1 MGRFDDG
8 AARKISGARA
18 LKFFGEIRLRTPE
31 SVELEF
37 PLAGIGSRAYAL
49 LVDYVLIAIAM
60 VAVLLIGFLFAFQT
74 LAYAFQDPSDIR
86 STVGWA
92 NAIGW
97 IGAIVLLGL
106 FAIFVGY
113 FVFFETFWQGQTPG
127 KRMAQIRVI
136 REDGRPIG
144 LPQATLRALLR
155 VFDDILLGL
164 VGFLFIIQ
172 GRQEKR
178 LGDWVAGTVVIQ
190 ELRVKNKQDKII
202 IRDEIKANQV
212 ADAMLETANF
222 HLVTPDDFAVIQDY
236 LNRRAKFS
244 VKAWETVSF
253 RLAQQLKARLDL
265 EALPFDMTANL
276 FLEGV
281 YLAYLRQGIR

>member
-1 MGRFDDG
+1 MGRFDDE
-8 AARKISGARA
+8 ATRKISGARL

-60 VAVLLIGFLFAFQT
+60 ITVLLIGLLLSFQT
-74 LAYAFQDPSDIR
+74 LAYAVQDASDFR
-86 STVGWA
+86 SSS
-92 NAIGW
+92 IGW
-97 IGAIVLLGL
+97 IVAIMLLGL

-113 FVFFETFWQGQTPG
+113 FVFFETLWQGQTPG
-127 KRMAQIRVI
+127 KRLAQIRVI

-164 VGFLFIIQ
+164 VGFLFIVQ

-212 ADAMLETANF
+212 ADAMLEIANF
-222 HLVTPDDFAVIQDY
+222 NLVTPDDFAVIQDY
-236 LNRRAKFS
+236 LNRRARFS

>member
-1 MGRFDDG
+1 MARFEDKT
-8 AARKISGARA
+8 ARKISGAKA

-49 LVDYVLIAIAM
+49 LVDYTLITIAM
-60 VAVLLIGFLFAFQT
+60 VVVILVGLLFSFQT
-74 LAYAFQDPSDIR
+74 FTYASQDTFGFTR
-86 STVGWA
+86 SSA
-92 NAIGW
+92 KW
-97 IGAIVLLGL
+97 ILPIVLLGL

-113 FVFFETFWQGQTPG
+113 FVFFETLWQGQTPG

-164 VGFLFIIQ
+164 VGFLFIVQ

-190 ELRVKNKQDKII
+190 ELRLRKDKDTII
-202 IRDEIKANQV
+202 IPDEPKANQV
-212 ADAMLETANF
+212 ADVMLETANF
-222 HLVTPDDFAVIQDY
+222 NLVTPDDFAVIREY
-236 LNRRAKFS
+236 LNRRSRFS
-244 VKAWETVSF
+244 VKAWETVSL

-281 YLAYLRQGIR
+281 YLAYLRQGTR

>member
-1 MGRFDDG
+1 MARFEDKT
-8 AARKISGARA
+8 ARKISGAKA

-49 LVDYVLIAIAM
+49 LVDYTLITIAM
-60 VAVLLIGFLFAFQT
+60 VAVMLVGLLFSFQT
-74 LAYAFQDPSDIR
+74 LAYASQDTFGFTPSL
-86 STVGWA
+86 A
-92 NAIGW
+92 KW
-97 IGAIVLLGL
+97 ILPIVLLGL

-113 FVFFETFWQGQTPG
+113 FVFFETLWQGQTPG

-155 VFDDILLGL
+155 VFDDILVGL
-164 VGFLFIIQ
+164 VGFLFIVQ

-190 ELRVKNKQDKII
+190 ELRLRKDKDTILI
-202 IRDEIKANQV
+202 PDELKANQV
-212 ADAMLETANF
+212 ADVMLETANF
-222 HLVTPDDFAVIQDY
+222 NLVTPDDFAVIREY
-236 LNRRAKFS
+236 LNRRSRFS
-244 VKAWETVSF
+244 VKAWETVSL

-281 YLAYLRQGIR
+281 YLAYLRQETR

>member
-1 MGRFDDG
+1 MGRFEDKT
-8 AARKISGARA
+8 ARKILGAKA

-49 LVDYVLIAIAM
+49 LVDYTLITIAM
-60 VAVLLIGFLFAFQT
+60 VAVMLVGLLFSFQT
-74 LAYAFQDPSDIR
+74 LAYAAQDTFGVTRPL
-86 STVGWA
+86 A
-92 NAIGW
+92 KW
-97 IGAIVLLGL
+97 ILPIVLLGL

-113 FVFFETFWQGQTPG
+113 FVFFETLWQGQTPG

-155 VFDDILLGL
+155 VFDDILVGL
-164 VGFLFIIQ
+164 VGFLFIVQ

-190 ELRVKNKQDKII
+190 ELRLRTDKDTII
-202 IRDEIKANQV
+202 IPDELKANQV
-212 ADAMLETANF
+212 ADVMLETANF
-222 HLVTPDDFAVIQDY
+222 NLVTPDDFAVIQEY
-236 LNRRAKFS
+236 LNRRSRFS
-244 VKAWETVSF
+244 VKAWETVSL

-281 YLAYLRQGIR
+281 YLAYLRQGSR

>member
-1 MGRFDDG
+1 MARFEDKT
-8 AARKISGARA
+8 ARKISGAKA

-49 LVDYVLIAIAM
+49 LVDYTLITIAM
-60 VAVLLIGFLFAFQT
+60 VAVILVGLLFSFQT
-74 LAYAFQDPSDIR
+74 LAYASQD
-86 STVGWA
+86 TVGFTRSLFK
-92 NAIGW
+92 W
-97 IGAIVLLGL
+97 ILPIVLLGL

-113 FVFFETFWQGQTPG
+113 FVFFETLWQGQTPV

-164 VGFLFIIQ
+164 VGFLFIVQ

-190 ELRVKNKQDKII
+190 ELRLRKDKDII
-202 IRDEIKANQV
+202 IIPDELKANQV
-212 ADAMLETANF
+212 ADVMLETANF
-222 HLVTPDDFAVIQDY
+222 NLVTPDDFAVIREY
-236 LNRRAKFS
+236 LNRRSRFS
-244 VKAWETVSF
+244 VKAWETVSL

-281 YLAYLRQGIR
+281 YLAYLRQGAR

>member
-1 MGRFDDG
+1 MGRVEDG
-8 AARKISGARA
+8 TARKISGTKT

-49 LVDYVLIAIAM
+49 LVDYTLITIAM
-60 VAVLLIGFLFAFQT
+60 LVVLLIGLLLSYQT
-74 LAYAFQDPSDIR
+74 LAYAVQARSDLRPS
-86 STVGWA
+86 S
-92 NAIGW
+92 IGW
-97 IGAIVLLGL
+97 IVAFVLLGL

-113 FVFFETFWQGQTPG
+113 FVFFETLWQGQTPG

-155 VFDDILLGL
+155 VFDDILVGL
-164 VGFLFIIQ
+164 VGFLFIVQ

-190 ELRVKNKQDKII
+190 ELRVKKDKDII
-202 IRDEIKANQV
+202 AIRDEIRANQV
-212 ADAMLETANF
+212 ADAMLETASFN
-222 HLVTPDDFAVIQDY
+222 LVTPDDFAVVREY
-236 LNRRAKFS
+236 LTRRSRFS
-244 VKAWETVSF
+244 VKALETVSL

-265 EALPFDMTANL
+265 EALPFNMTPDL

-281 YLAYLRQGIR
+281 YLAYLRQGVR

>member
-8 AARKISGARA
+8 TARKISGARA

-49 LVDYVLIAIAM
+49 LVDYVLITIAM
-60 VAVLLIGFLFAFQT
+60 ISVLLIGLLFSFQT
-74 LAYAFQDPSDIR
+74 LAYAAQEDPSDVR
-86 STVGWA
+86 SLVGW
-92 NAIGW
+92 IS
-97 IGAIVLLGL
+97 AIVLLGL

-113 FVFFETFWQGQTPG
+113 FVFFETLWQGQTPG

-155 VFDDILLGL
+155 VFDDLLLGL

-212 ADAMLETANF
+212 ADAMLEIASF

-236 LNRRAKFS
+236 LNRRARFS

-265 EALPFDMTANL
+265 EALPFNMTANL

>member
-1 MGRFDDG
+1 MARFEDG
-8 AARKISGARA
+8 LSGKISGARD

-49 LVDYVLIAIAM
+49 LVDYSLIAIAM
-60 VAVLLIGFLFAFQT
+60 VSVMLVGLLFSFQT
-74 LAYAFQDPSDIR
+74 LAYASQDAFGFRPSL
-86 STVGWA
+86 A
-92 NAIGW
+92 KW
-97 IGAIVLLGL
+97 ILPIVLLGL

-113 FVFFETFWQGQTPG
+113 FVFFETLWQGQTPG

-164 VGFLFIIQ
+164 VGFLFIVQ

-190 ELRVKNKQDKII
+190 ELRARTNKDTII
-202 IRDEIKANQV
+202 IPDELKANQV
-212 ADAMLETANF
+212 ADVMLETASFN
-222 HLVTPDDFAVIQDY
+222 LVTPDDFAVIREY
-236 LNRRAKFS
+236 LNRRSRFS

-265 EALPFDMTANL
+265 EGLPFNMTANL

-281 YLAYLRQGIR
+281 YLAYLRQGTR

>member
-1 MGRFDDG
+1 MARFEDKT
-8 AARKISGARA
+8 ARKISGAKA

-49 LVDYVLIAIAM
+49 LVDYTLITIAM
-60 VAVLLIGFLFAFQT
+60 VAVILVGLLFSFQT
-74 LAYAFQDPSDIR
+74 LTYAAQDTFGFTR
-86 STVGWA
+86 SLSK
-92 NAIGW
+92 W
-97 IGAIVLLGL
+97 ILPIVLLGL

-113 FVFFETFWQGQTPG
+113 FVFFETLWQGQTPG

-164 VGFLFIIQ
+164 VGFLFIVQ

-190 ELRVKNKQDKII
+190 ELRPSSTKDTITIPDQPRAD
-202 IRDEIKANQV
+202 QV
-212 ADAMLETANF
+212 ADVILETANF
-222 HLVTPDDFAVIQDY
+222 NLMTPDYFAVIRDY
-236 LNRRAKFS
+236 LNRRSQFS
-244 VKAWETVSF
+244 VKARETVSL
-253 RLAQQLKARLDL
+253 RLAQQLKVRLDL

-281 YLAYLRQGIR
+281 YLAYLRQETR

>member
-1 MGRFDDG
+1 MGRFEDET
-8 AARKISGARA
+8 ASKISGAKD
-18 LKFFGEIRLRTPE
+18 LKFFLEIRLRTPE

-49 LVDYVLIAIAM
+49 LVDYTLIAIAM
-60 VAVLLIGFLFAFQT
+60 VAVMLVGLLFSFQT
-74 LAYAFQDPSDIR
+74 LAYASQDTLGFTPSL
-86 STVGWA
+86 A
-92 NAIGW
+92 KW
-97 IGAIVLLGL
+97 ILPIVLLGL
-106 FAIFVGY
+106 FTIFVGY
-113 FVFFETFWQGQTPG
+113 FVFFETLWQGQTPG

-164 VGFLFIIQ
+164 VGFLFIVQ

-190 ELRVKNKQDKII
+190 ELRVRNKKDTII
-202 IRDEIKANQV
+202 IPDELKANQV
-212 ADAMLETANF
+212 ADVMLETANF
-222 HLVTPDDFAVIQDY
+222 NLVTPDDFAVIREY
-236 LNRRAKFS
+236 LNRRSRFS
-244 VKAWETVSF
+244 VKAWETVSL

-265 EALPFDMTANL
+265 EGLPFNMTANL

-281 YLAYLRQGIR
+281 YLAYLRQGTR

>member
-1 MGRFDDG
+1 MGRFEDG
-8 AARKISGARA
+8 SSGKNLGVKA

-37 PLAGIGSRAYAL
+37 PLAGVGSRAYAL
-49 LVDYVLIAIAM
+49 LVDYTLIAIAM
-60 VAVLLIGFLFAFQT
+60 VTLILVGLLFSFQT
-74 LAYAFQDPSDIR
+74 LVYASQDR
-86 STVGWA
+86 SGFVSSSA
-92 NAIGW
+92 KW
-97 IGAIVLLGL
+97 ILPIVLLGL

-113 FVFFETFWQGQTPG
+113 FVFFETLWQGQTPG

-155 VFDDILLGL
+155 VFDDILVGL

-172 GRQEKR
+172 GRREKR

-190 ELRVKNKQDKII
+190 ELRLRTDKII
-202 IRDEIKANQV
+202 ISDEIKANQV
-212 ADAMLETANF
+212 ADTMLEIANF
-222 HLVTPDDFAVIQDY
+222 NLVMPDDFAVIREY
-236 LNRRAKFS
+236 LNRRSRFS
-244 VKAWETVSF
+244 PRALETVSF
-253 RLAQQLKARLDL
+253 RLAEQLKARLDL
-265 EALPFDMTANL
+265 GALPSTITANS

-281 YLAYLRQGIR
+281 YLAYLRQGTR

>member
-1 MGRFDDG
+1 MGRFEDG
-8 AARKISGARA
+8 KASKISEAKA
-18 LKFFGEIRLRTPE
+18 LRFFGEIRLRTPE

-49 LVDYVLIAIAM
+49 LVDYSLIAIAM
-60 VAVLLIGFLFAFQT
+60 LAVLLIGLLLSFQT
-74 LAYAFQDPSDIR
+74 LVYAAQDPSDFR
-86 STVGWA
+86 PSS
-92 NAIGW
+92 IGW
-97 IGAIVLLGL
+97 ILALVLLGL

-113 FVFFETFWQGQTPG
+113 FVFFETLWQGQTPG

-155 VFDDILLGL
+155 VFDDILVGL
-164 VGFLFIIQ
+164 VGFLFIVQ

-190 ELRVKNKQDKII
+190 ELRVKKDKDII
-202 IRDEIKANQV
+202 AIRDEIRANQV
-212 ADAMLETANF
+212 ADAMLEIPSFN
-222 HLVTPDDFAVIQDY
+222 LVTPDDFAIIREY
-236 LNRRAKFS
+236 LTRRSRFS
-244 VKAWETVSF
+244 VKALETVSL

-265 EALPFDMTANL
+265 QALPFNMTPDL

-281 YLAYLRQGIR
+281 YLAYLRQGVR

>member
-8 AARKISGARA
+8 TARKISGARA

-49 LVDYVLIAIAM
+49 LVDYVLITIAM
-60 VAVLLIGFLFAFQT
+60 ISVLLIGLLFSFQT
-74 LAYAFQDPSDIR
+74 LAYAAQEDPSDVR
-86 STVGWA
+86 SLVGW
-92 NAIGW
+92 IS
-97 IGAIVLLGL
+97 AIVLLGL

-113 FVFFETFWQGQTPG
+113 FVFFETLWQGQTPG

-164 VGFLFIIQ
+164 VGFLFIVQ

-190 ELRVKNKQDKII
+190 ELRVKNKKDKII

-212 ADAMLETANF
+212 ADAMLEIASF

-236 LNRRAKFS
+236 LNRRARFS

-265 EALPFDMTANL
+265 EALPFNMTANL

>member
-1 MGRFDDG
+1 MARFEDKT
-8 AARKISGARA
+8 ARKISGAKA

-49 LVDYVLIAIAM
+49 LVDYTLITIAM
-60 VAVLLIGFLFAFQT
+60 VAVILVGLLFSFQT
-74 LAYAFQDPSDIR
+74 LAYAAQD
-86 STVGWA
+86 TVGLTRSLVK
-92 NAIGW
+92 W
-97 IGAIVLLGL
+97 ILPIVLLGL

-113 FVFFETFWQGQTPG
+113 FVFFETLWQGQTPG

-144 LPQATLRALLR
+144 LPQATLRGLLR

-164 VGFLFIIQ
+164 VGFLLIVQ

-190 ELRVKNKQDKII
+190 ELRLRKDKDTII
-202 IRDEIKANQV
+202 IPDEPKANQV
-212 ADAMLETANF
+212 ADVMLETANF
-222 HLVTPDDFAVIQDY
+222 NLVTPDDFAVIREY
-236 LNRRAKFS
+236 LNRRSRFS
-244 VKAWETVSF
+244 VKAWETVSL

-281 YLAYLRQGIR
+281 YLAYLRQGTR

>member
-8 AARKISGARA
+8 AAREISGARP

-60 VAVLLIGFLFAFQT
+60 VAVLSIGLLFTFQT
-74 LAYAFQDPSDIR
+74 LAYAVQDSSDFMPS
-86 STVGWA
+86 S
-92 NAIGW
+92 IGW
-97 IGAIVLLGL
+97 IGAIMLLGL

-113 FVFFETFWQGQTPG
+113 FVFFETLWQGQTPG

-190 ELRVKNKQDKII
+190 ELRVKKKQDKII

-212 ADAMLETANF
+212 ADAMLEIANF
-222 HLVTPDDFAVIQDY
+222 NLVTPDDFAVIQDY
-236 LNRRAKFS
+236 LNRRSRFS

>member
-1 MGRFDDG
+1 MGRFEDG
-8 AARKISGARA
+8 MAGKISGAKA
-18 LKFFGEIRLRTPE
+18 LRFFREIRLRTPE

-49 LVDYVLIAIAM
+49 LVDYTLISIAM
-60 VAVLLIGFLFAFQT
+60 VALMLVGLLFSFQT
-74 LAYAFQDPSDIR
+74 LAYAAQNPLGFTPSL
-86 STVGWA
+86 
-92 NAIGW
+92 NKW
-97 IGAIVLLGL
+97 ILPIVLLGL

-113 FVFFETFWQGQTPG
+113 FVFFETLWQGQTPG

-155 VFDDILLGL
+155 VFDDILVGL
-164 VGFLFIIQ
+164 VGFLFIVQ

-190 ELRVKNKQDKII
+190 ELRVKKDKDTIVI
-202 IRDEIKANQV
+202 PDEIQANQV

-222 HLVTPDDFAVIQDY
+222 NLVTPDDFAVIRQY
-236 LNRRAKFS
+236 LTRRSRFS
-244 VKAWETVSF
+244 VKVRETVSL

-281 YLAYLRQGIR
+281 YLIYLRQGAR

>member
-1 MGRFDDG
+1 MARFEDKT
-8 AARKISGARA
+8 ARKISGAKA
-18 LKFFGEIRLRTPE
+18 LRFFGEIRLRTPE

-49 LVDYVLIAIAM
+49 LVDYTLITIAM
-60 VAVLLIGFLFAFQT
+60 VAVMLVGLLFSFQT
-74 LAYAFQDPSDIR
+74 LAYASQDTFGFTPSL
-86 STVGWA
+86 A
-92 NAIGW
+92 KW
-97 IGAIVLLGL
+97 ILPIVLLGL

-113 FVFFETFWQGQTPG
+113 FVFFETLWQGQTPG

-155 VFDDILLGL
+155 VFDDILVGL
-164 VGFLFIIQ
+164 VGFLFIVQ

-190 ELRVKNKQDKII
+190 ELRLRKDKDTII
-202 IRDEIKANQV
+202 IPDEPKANQV
-212 ADAMLETANF
+212 ADVMLETANF
-222 HLVTPDDFAVIQDY
+222 NLVTPDDFAVIREY
-236 LNRRAKFS
+236 LNRRSRFS
-244 VKAWETVSF
+244 VKAWETVSL

-281 YLAYLRQGIR
+281 YLAYLRQETR

>member
-8 AARKISGARA
+8 AKREVPGARA

-49 LVDYVLIAIAM
+49 LVDYVLITIAM
-60 VAVLLIGFLFAFQT
+60 ITVLLIGLLFAFQT
-74 LAYAFQDPSDIR
+74 LAYAVQDSSDFMPS
-86 STVGWA
+86 S
-92 NAIGW
+92 IGW
-97 IGAIVLLGL
+97 IGAIMLLGL

-113 FVFFETFWQGQTPG
+113 FVFFETLWQGQTPG

-212 ADAMLETANF
+212 ADAMLETASF

-236 LNRRAKFS
+236 LNRRARFS
-244 VKAWETVSF
+244 VKASETVSF

>member
-1 MGRFDDG
+1 MARFEDKT
-8 AARKISGARA
+8 ARKISGAKA

-49 LVDYVLIAIAM
+49 LVDYTLITIAM
-60 VAVLLIGFLFAFQT
+60 VAVMLVGLLFSFQT
-74 LAYAFQDPSDIR
+74 LAYASQDTFGFTPSL
-86 STVGWA
+86 A
-92 NAIGW
+92 KW
-97 IGAIVLLGL
+97 ILPIVLLGL

-113 FVFFETFWQGQTPG
+113 FVFFETLWQGQTPG

-164 VGFLFIIQ
+164 VGFLFIVQ

-190 ELRVKNKQDKII
+190 ELRLRKDKDTII
-202 IRDEIKANQV
+202 IPDELKANQV
-212 ADAMLETANF
+212 ADVMLETANF
-222 HLVTPDDFAVIQDY
+222 NLVTPDDFAVIREY
-236 LNRRAKFS
+236 LNRRSRFS
-244 VKAWETVSF
+244 VKAWETVSL

-281 YLAYLRQGIR
+281 YLAYLRQGTR

>member
-1 MGRFDDG
+1 MARFEDKT
-8 AARKISGARA
+8 ARKISGAKA

-49 LVDYVLIAIAM
+49 LVDYTLITIAM
-60 VAVLLIGFLFAFQT
+60 VAVMLVGLLFSFQT
-74 LAYAFQDPSDIR
+74 LAYAAQDTFGVTRPL
-86 STVGWA
+86 A
-92 NAIGW
+92 KW
-97 IGAIVLLGL
+97 ILPIVLLGL

-113 FVFFETFWQGQTPG
+113 FVFFETLWQGQTPG

-155 VFDDILLGL
+155 VFDDILVGL
-164 VGFLFIIQ
+164 VGFLFIVQ

-190 ELRVKNKQDKII
+190 ELRLRTDKDTII
-202 IRDEIKANQV
+202 IPDELKANQV
-212 ADAMLETANF
+212 ADVMLETANF
-222 HLVTPDDFAVIQDY
+222 NLVTPDDFAVIREY
-236 LNRRAKFS
+236 LNRRSRFS
-244 VKAWETVSF
+244 VKAWETVSL

-281 YLAYLRQGIR
+281 YLAYLRQGTR

>member
-1 MGRFDDG
+1 MGRFDDR
-8 AARKISGARA
+8 AAREISGARP

-60 VAVLLIGFLFAFQT
+60 VAVLSIGLLFTFQT
-74 LAYAFQDPSDIR
+74 LAYAVQDSSDFMPS
-86 STVGWA
+86 S
-92 NAIGW
+92 IGW
-97 IGAIVLLGL
+97 IGAIMLLGL

-113 FVFFETFWQGQTPG
+113 FVFFETLWQGQTPG

-190 ELRVKNKQDKII
+190 ELRVKKKQDKII

-212 ADAMLETANF
+212 ADAMLEIANF
-222 HLVTPDDFAVIQDY
+222 NLVTPDDFAVIQDY
-236 LNRRAKFS
+236 LNRRSRFS

>member
-1 MGRFDDG
+1 MARFEDKT
-8 AARKISGARA
+8 ARKISGAKA
-18 LKFFGEIRLRTPE
+18 LRFFGEIRLRTPE

-49 LVDYVLIAIAM
+49 LVDYTLITIAM
-60 VAVLLIGFLFAFQT
+60 ITLMLVGLLFSFQT
-74 LAYAFQDPSDIR
+74 LTYAAQNPLGFTPSL
-86 STVGWA
+86 SK
-92 NAIGW
+92 W
-97 IGAIVLLGL
+97 ILPIVLLGL

-113 FVFFETFWQGQTPG
+113 FVFFETLWQGQTPG

-155 VFDDILLGL
+155 VFDDILVGL
-164 VGFLFIIQ
+164 VGFLFIVQ

-190 ELRVKNKQDKII
+190 ELRVRKDQDRII
-202 IRDEIKANQV
+202 IPDELKANQV
-212 ADAMLETANF
+212 ADVMLETANF
-222 HLVTPDDFAVIQDY
+222 NLVTPDDFAVIREY
-236 LNRRAKFS
+236 LNRRSRFS
-244 VKAWETVSF
+244 VKAWETVSL

-281 YLAYLRQGIR
+281 YLAYLRQGTR

>member
-1 MGRFDDG
+1 MARFEDKT
-8 AARKISGARA
+8 ARKISVAKA

-49 LVDYVLIAIAM
+49 LVDYTLITIAM
-60 VAVLLIGFLFAFQT
+60 VAVILVGLLFSFQT
-74 LAYAFQDPSDIR
+74 LAYASQDTFGFTR
-86 STVGWA
+86 SLSK
-92 NAIGW
+92 W
-97 IGAIVLLGL
+97 ILSIVLLGL

-113 FVFFETFWQGQTPG
+113 FVFFETLWQGQTPG

-164 VGFLFIIQ
+164 VGFLFIVQ

-190 ELRVKNKQDKII
+190 ELRLRKDKDTII
-202 IRDEIKANQV
+202 IPDEPKANQV
-212 ADAMLETANF
+212 ADVMLETANF
-222 HLVTPDDFAVIQDY
+222 NLVTPDDFAVIREY
-236 LNRRAKFS
+236 LNRRSRFS
-244 VKAWETVSF
+244 VKAWETVSL

-281 YLAYLRQGIR
+281 YLAYLRQGTR

>member
-144 LPQATLRALLR
+144 LPQATLRAILR

-212 ADAMLETANF
+212 ADAMLEIANF
-222 HLVTPDDFAVIQDY
+222 NLVTPDDFV
-236 LNRRAKFS
+236 
-244 VKAWETVSF
+244 
-253 RLAQQLKARLDL
+253 
-265 EALPFDMTANL
+265 L
-276 FLEGV
+276 FLFNS
-281 YLAYLRQGIR
+281 

>member
-1 MGRFDDG
+1 MGRFEEG
-8 AARKISGARA
+8 TANKISGAKA
-18 LKFFGEIRLRTPE
+18 LRFFGEIRLRTPE

-49 LVDYVLIAIAM
+49 LVDYTLIAIAM
-60 VAVLLIGFLFAFQT
+60 LAVLLIGLLFSFQT
-74 LAYAFQDPSDIR
+74 FAYAVQDPSDFR
-86 STVGWA
+86 PSS
-92 NAIGW
+92 IGW
-97 IGAIVLLGL
+97 IVAFVLLGL

-113 FVFFETFWQGQTPG
+113 FVFFETLWQGQTPG

-155 VFDDILLGL
+155 VFDDILVGL
-164 VGFLFIIQ
+164 VGFLLIVQ

-190 ELRVKNKQDKII
+190 ELRVKKDKDII
-202 IRDEIKANQV
+202 AIRDEIRANQV

-222 HLVTPDDFAVIQDY
+222 NLVTPDDFAIIREY
-236 LNRRAKFS
+236 LTRRSRFS
-244 VKAWETVSF
+244 VKALETVSL

-281 YLAYLRQGIR
+281 YLAYLRQGTR

>member
-1 MGRFDDG
+1 MGRFEDET
-8 AARKISGARA
+8 ARKISGAKA

-49 LVDYVLIAIAM
+49 LVDYSLIAIAM
-60 VAVLLIGFLFAFQT
+60 LAVLLIGLLLSYQT
-74 LAYAFQDPSDIR
+74 LAYAVQDPSDFR
-86 STVGWA
+86 PSS
-92 NAIGW
+92 IGW
-97 IGAIVLLGL
+97 ILAPVLLGL

-113 FVFFETFWQGQTPG
+113 FVFFETLWQGQTPG

-155 VFDDILLGL
+155 VFDDILVGL
-164 VGFLFIIQ
+164 VGFLFIVL

-190 ELRVKNKQDKII
+190 ELRAKKDKDII
-202 IRDEIKANQV
+202 TIRDEIRANQV
-212 ADAMLETANF
+212 ADAMLETASFN
-222 HLVTPDDFAVIQDY
+222 LVTPDDFAIIRQY
-236 LNRRAKFS
+236 LTRRSRFS
-244 VKAWETVSF
+244 VKALETVSL

-265 EALPFDMTANL
+265 QALPFNMTPDL

-281 YLAYLRQGIR
+281 YLAYLRLGVR

>member
-1 MGRFDDG
+1 MARFEDKT
-8 AARKISGARA
+8 ARKISGAKA
-18 LKFFGEIRLRTPE
+18 LRFFGEIRLRTPE

-49 LVDYVLIAIAM
+49 LVDYTLITIAM
-60 VAVLLIGFLFAFQT
+60 VAVMLVGLLFSFQT
-74 LAYAFQDPSDIR
+74 LAYASQDTFGFTPSL
-86 STVGWA
+86 A
-92 NAIGW
+92 KW
-97 IGAIVLLGL
+97 ILPIVLLGL

-113 FVFFETFWQGQTPG
+113 FVFFETLWQGQTPG

-155 VFDDILLGL
+155 MFDDILVGL
-164 VGFLFIIQ
+164 VGFLFIVQ

-190 ELRVKNKQDKII
+190 ELRLRKDKDTII
-202 IRDEIKANQV
+202 IPDEPKANQV
-212 ADAMLETANF
+212 ADVMLETANF
-222 HLVTPDDFAVIQDY
+222 NLVTPDDFAVIREY
-236 LNRRAKFS
+236 LNRRSRFS
-244 VKAWETVSF
+244 VKAWETVSL

-281 YLAYLRQGIR
+281 YLAYLRQETR

>member
-1 MGRFDDG
+1 MARFEDKT
-8 AARKISGARA
+8 ARKISGAKA
-18 LKFFGEIRLRTPE
+18 LRFFGEIRLRTPE

-49 LVDYVLIAIAM
+49 LVDYTLITIAM
-60 VAVLLIGFLFAFQT
+60 VAVMLVGLLFSFQT
-74 LAYAFQDPSDIR
+74 LAYASQDTFGFTPSL
-86 STVGWA
+86 A
-92 NAIGW
+92 KW
-97 IGAIVLLGL
+97 ILPIVLLGL

-113 FVFFETFWQGQTPG
+113 FVFFETLWQGQTPG

-155 VFDDILLGL
+155 VFDDILVGL
-164 VGFLFIIQ
+164 VGFLFIVQ

-190 ELRVKNKQDKII
+190 ELRLRKDKDTILI
-202 IRDEIKANQV
+202 PDELKANQV
-212 ADAMLETANF
+212 ADVMLETANF
-222 HLVTPDDFAVIQDY
+222 NLVTPDDFAVIREY
-236 LNRRAKFS
+236 LNRRSRFS
-244 VKAWETVSF
+244 VKAWETVSL

-281 YLAYLRQGIR
+281 YLAYLRQGTR

>member
-8 AARKISGARA
+8 AKKEISGMRA

-60 VAVLLIGFLFAFQT
+60 VSVLLIGLLLSYQT
-74 LAYAFQDPSDIR
+74 LAYAVQDPSDFR
-86 STVGWA
+86 PSS
-92 NAIGW
+92 IGW
-97 IGAIVLLGL
+97 IMAIMLLGL

-113 FVFFETFWQGQTPG
+113 FVFFETLWQGQTPG
-127 KRMAQIRVI
+127 KRLAQIRVI

-164 VGFLFIIQ
+164 VGFLFIVQ

-190 ELRVKNKQDKII
+190 ELRVQNKTDKII

-212 ADAMLETANF
+212 ADTMLEIANF
-222 HLVTPDDFAVIQDY
+222 NSVTPDDFAVIQDY
-236 LNRRAKFS
+236 LNRRARFS

>member
-1 MGRFDDG
+1 MARFEDKT
-8 AARKISGARA
+8 ARKISGAKA
-18 LKFFGEIRLRTPE
+18 LRFFGEIRLRTPE

-49 LVDYVLIAIAM
+49 LVDYTLITIAM
-60 VAVLLIGFLFAFQT
+60 VAVMLVGLLFSFQT
-74 LAYAFQDPSDIR
+74 LAYASQDTFGFTPSL
-86 STVGWA
+86 A
-92 NAIGW
+92 KW
-97 IGAIVLLGL
+97 ILPIVLLGL

-113 FVFFETFWQGQTPG
+113 FVFFETLWQGQTPG

-155 VFDDILLGL
+155 VFDDILVGL
-164 VGFLFIIQ
+164 VGFLFIVQ

-190 ELRVKNKQDKII
+190 ELRLRKDKDTII
-202 IRDEIKANQV
+202 IPDELKANQV
-212 ADAMLETANF
+212 ADVMLETANF
-222 HLVTPDDFAVIQDY
+222 NLVTPDDFAVIREY
-236 LNRRAKFS
+236 LNRRSRFS
-244 VKAWETVSF
+244 VKAWETVSL

-281 YLAYLRQGIR
+281 YLAYLRQGTR

>member
-1 MGRFDDG
+1 MGRFDDE
-8 AARKISGARA
+8 ATRKISGARL

-60 VAVLLIGFLFAFQT
+60 ITVLLIGLLLSFQT
-74 LAYAFQDPSDIR
+74 LAYAVQDASDFR
-86 STVGWA
+86 SSS
-92 NAIGW
+92 IGW
-97 IGAIVLLGL
+97 IVAIMLLGL

-113 FVFFETFWQGQTPG
+113 FVFFETLWQGQTPG
-127 KRMAQIRVI
+127 KRLAQIRVI

-155 VFDDILLGL
+155 VFDDILVGL

-190 ELRVKNKQDKII
+190 ELRVKNKTDKII

-212 ADAMLETANF
+212 ADAMLEIANF
-222 HLVTPDDFAVIQDY
+222 NLVTPDDFAVIQDY
-236 LNRRAKFS
+236 LNRRARFS